1 MTKKF
6 RLDFLKYR
14 FDENNLII
22 INTPF
27 SIFLTNIVNYNTKKY
42 ARAYETSV
50 MSKDLNKEIMKKSR
64 LQNNFQENKTETN
77 GNKL

>member
-22 INTPF
+22 IKTPF

-50 MSKDLNKEIMKKSR
+50 TSKDLNKEIMKKSR
-64 LQNNFQENKTETN
+64 LQYNFQENKTETN

>member
-22 INTPF
+22 IKTPF

-42 ARAYETSV
+42 VRVYETSV

-64 LQNNFQENKTETN
+64 LQYNFQENKTETN

>member
-22 INTPF
+22 IKTPF

-42 ARAYETSV
+42 ARTYETSV

-64 LQNNFQENKTETN
+64 LQYNFQENKTETN

>member
-22 INTPF
+22 IKTPF

-77 GNKL
+77 VNKL

>member
-22 INTPF
+22 IKTPF

-42 ARAYETSV
+42 VRAYDTSV

-77 GNKL
+77 VNKL

>member
-22 INTPF
+22 IKTPF

-42 ARAYETSV
+42 VRAYDTSV

-77 GNKL
+77 INKL

>member
-22 INTPF
+22 IKTPF

>member
-1 MTKKF
+1 MTKKL

-22 INTPF
+22 IKTPF

-42 ARAYETSV
+42 VRAYDTSV

-77 GNKL
+77 VNKL

>member
-22 INTPF
+22 IKTPF

-42 ARAYETSV
+42 VRVYETSV

-64 LQNNFQENKTETN
+64 LQNNFQENKTETT
-77 GNKL
+77 

>member
-22 INTPF
+22 IKTPF

-64 LQNNFQENKTETN
+64 LQYNFQENKTETN

>member
-22 INTPF
+22 IKTPF

-42 ARAYETSV
+42 ARTYETSV

-77 GNKL
+77 VNKL

>member
-22 INTPF
+22 IKTPF

-42 ARAYETSV
+42 VRAYDTSV

-64 LQNNFQENKTETN
+64 LQYNFQENKTETN

>member
-22 INTPF
+22 IKTPF

-42 ARAYETSV
+42 VRVYETSV

-77 GNKL
+77 VNKL

>member
-22 INTPF
+22 IKTPF

-42 ARAYETSV
+42 VRVYETSV

>member
-22 INTPF
+22 IKTPF

-42 ARAYETSV
+42 VRAYETSV

-77 GNKL
+77 VNKL

>member
-22 INTPF
+22 IKTPF

-42 ARAYETSV
+42 ARTYETSV

>member
-22 INTPF
+22 IKTPF
-27 SIFLTNIVNYNTKKY
+27 SILLTIIVNYNTKKY

-64 LQNNFQENKTETN
+64 LQYNFQENKTETN

>member
-22 INTPF
+22 IKTPF

-42 ARAYETSV
+42 ARTYETSV

-64 LQNNFQENKTETN
+64 LQNNF
-77 GNKL
+77 

>member
-22 INTPF
+22 IKTPF

-42 ARAYETSV
+42 VRAYDTSV

>member
-22 INTPF
+22 IKTPF

-64 LQNNFQENKTETN
+64 LQNNFQENKTETT
-77 GNKL
+77 

>member
-22 INTPF
+22 IKTPF

-42 ARAYETSV
+42 VRVYETSV

-64 LQNNFQENKTETN
+64 LQNNF
-77 GNKL
+77 